1 MTRNEFNNLKIGD
14 ICVIT
19 KKLHQSF
26 GKKGEVVYKDET
38 HVVLKSLDGE
48 PFIDTGMRA
57 KLTVKHW
64 QSIDIAN

>member
-38 HVVLKSLDGE
+38 HVVLKSLNGE
-48 PFIDTGMRA
+48 PFVDTGMRA
-57 KLTVKHW
+57 NLTVKHW
-64 QSIDIAN
+64 QSIGIAE